1 MKPIVCRKCGET
13 YYRENGY
20 DKCPKCGASRPHRRL
35 SPALVDDL
43 ILDVREADA
52 AGKSYGY
59 WRIGL
64 MLEKQKAREKM
75 QAERERRR
83 KEKDAEEAS
92 EQ

>member
-1 MKPIVCRKCGET
+1 MELIVCKKCGEKF
-13 YYRENGY
+13 YRENGS
-20 DKCPKCGASRPHRRL
+20 DRCPKCGAVRSRKRMPP
-35 SPALVDDL
+35 SLVDDL

-83 KEKDAEEAS
+83 KEKNADGAS
-92 EQ
+92 KQ